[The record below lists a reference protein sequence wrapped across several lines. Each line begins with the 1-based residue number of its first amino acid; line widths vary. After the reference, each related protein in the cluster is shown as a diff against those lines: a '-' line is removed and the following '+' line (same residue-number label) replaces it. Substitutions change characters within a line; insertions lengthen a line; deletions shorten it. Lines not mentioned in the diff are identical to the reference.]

1 MQKIGAELT
10 MSQQCANDISQL
22 LSQRHATAKLVA
34 RVLISVG
41 HLENRRERQQFWQ
54 RSAAVRKYSEHR
66 RPEVQRAVGLRGAQH
81 CVRAGNPELD
91 SILSSTVKATVVL
104 RPRQQGRK
112 RLRLYTKRVHSL
124 LRFRW
129 KIRAVPVDNL
139 REHR

>member
-1 MQKIGAELT
+1 

-34 RVLISVG
+34 RVLFSVG

-91 SILSSTVKATVVL
+91 SILRSTVKATVVS
-104 RPRQQGRK
+104 RPRRGGPQTVAAVYKGAAADAPI
-112 RLRLYTKRVHSL
+112 
-124 LRFRW
+124 RW
-129 KIRAVPVDNL
+129 KNRVSPVDNL

>member
-1 MQKIGAELT
+1 

-34 RVLISVG
+34 RVLFSVG

-91 SILSSTVKATVVL
+91 SILSSTVKAAVVL
-104 RPRQQGRK
+104 GPRRHVTQSVASVYKAGKQP
-112 RLRLYTKRVHSL
+112 VEISVENSC
-124 LRFRW
+124 
-129 KIRAVPVDNL
+129 RACG
-139 REHR
+139 